1 MKSCDATG
9 DAILKSAMA
18 EFKKGYRNSFL
29 RDIACNAGT
38 TTGSIYTRYKSKE
51 KLFNALVGET
61 ADGLKD
67 IMQVCLNHMRGIK
80 KYEGEQ
86 LYGPY
91 YREVIPMIADY
102 INNWR
107 EETKLL
113 ADCAE
118 GTFYEGYVCKLADI
132 EPENSDL
139 LWPDKLIY
147 RQLTDDVICLLTRTF
162 YKTFFDFILHDKLY
176 VENEMIER
184 LIQLHISG
192 WDTAL
197 LKIKQFPV
205 T

>member
-9 DAILKSAMA
+9 DAILKSATA
-18 EFKKGYRNSFL
+18 EFKKGYRNAFL
-29 RDIACNAGT
+29 REIACNADT

-51 KLFNALVGET
+51 KLFEALVGET

-67 IMQVCLNHMRGIK
+67 IVHVCLNHMCGIK

-86 LYGPY
+86 LYSPY
-91 YREVIPMIADY
+91 YREVILMMADY
-102 INNWR
+102 INSRR

-113 ADCAE
+113 VDCAE

-132 EPENSDL
+132 ELEYSDL

-147 RQLTDDVICLLTRTF
+147 RQLSDDVICLLTRTF
-162 YKTFFDFILHDKLY
+162 YKTFFDLILHDKLY
-176 VENEMIER
+176 VENDTIER

-192 WDTAL
+192 WDTVL